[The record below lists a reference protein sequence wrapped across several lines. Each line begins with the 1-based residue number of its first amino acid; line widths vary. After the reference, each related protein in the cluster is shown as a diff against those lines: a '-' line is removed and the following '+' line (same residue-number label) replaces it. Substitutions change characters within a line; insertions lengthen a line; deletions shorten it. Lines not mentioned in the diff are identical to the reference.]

1 MKTRFS
7 QSFYAST
14 SPSFRKSQIDI
25 ICDLRQ
31 CFAKRVIAV
40 QQSQFLSGNLEH
52 SYGCVDESDYR
63 VMKQVIDDHKTK
75 LKEATVKRDFDKRD
89 RPSMIGFHSVERA
102 SNIDLEWARTWMP
115 AKGVLSK
122 DTTLHWRWKV
132 KYLKP
137 NPPYVYSKVVQE
149 KRAIEIAASQSQYDL
164 SILAIG
170 GTFGPMCSTHGTG
183 VSAMVLKYIRLGLF
197 FPAVP
202 KMAIPM
208 NDVRDV
214 AAIHSLV
221 MSSAKAKGR
230 YLTPQK
236 LFSFYEICDG
246 LRTDPRTWRPLLP
259 LCHFPDCFKG
269 VFACLLPHLGFDS
282 AMAERLWGAQGRVDS
297 SKVCEGSLAVASPT
311 RCLAP
316 PSRAPT
322 V

>member
-1 MKTRFS
+1 MTRSVAHCAAFFLVGSKEQIQSKLLDPAIKGIENILATCSKTP
-7 QSFYAST
+7 T
-14 SPSFRKSQIDI
+14 IK
-25 ICDLRQ
+25 
-31 CFAKRVIAV
+31 KVI
-40 QQSQFLSGNLEH
+40 LTG
-52 SYGCVDESDYR
+52 
-63 VMKQVIDDHKTK
+63 
-75 LKEATVKRDFDKRD
+75 TVLTVSADF
-89 RPSMIGFHSVERA
+89 RPSVTNPEYTISEA
-102 SNIDLEWARTWMP
+102 DWESSCSE
-115 AKGVLSK
+115 
-122 DTTLHWRWKV
+122 TLW
-132 KYLKP
+132 
-137 NPPYVYSKVVQE
+137 PYVYSKVVQE

-230 YLTPQK
+230 YLPPQK
-236 LFSFYEICDG
+236 LVSFYEICDG

-297 SKVCEGSLAVASPT
+297 SKVCEGSLAVASPA

-316 PSRAPT
+316 PSRAPA